1 MKHFLLSILL
11 IALGTAV
18 FAQVQNPVPLDPA
31 RINNRQLNQKKDS
44 TGFQQRDDLA
54 DSITISYRFLES
66 LRRYNIDS
74 SINDFDT
81 YFPVPSS
88 WQFLGNNGAAAFP
101 LIFQPYAK
109 AGCDPGF
116 HAFDLYQF
124 RVEDTKFYK
133 TTRPFS
139 LLAYQLAAGKEQMIQ
154 AQHTQN
160 IKPTFNAGFDYRL
173 INAPGLFINQNNN
186 HNNVRLFSSY
196 QGKRKRYAAFFVIT
210 SNTIRAAENG
220 GIINDTFLLSP
231 NFKDRFGIDV
241 NLGNAAQYTQNPFS
255 TTVRTGN
262 IYKNATIFLQ
272 QSYDV
277 GRKDSIAVNDST
289 TEYLFYPRLRFQHAI
304 TYKTASYN
312 FKDGTPDSS
321 YYQNL
326 YGITL
331 PKDTTVFLQDKW
343 KFLENDFSLIQF
355 PDPKNPGQFLKLGA
369 ALQNINCTA
378 DSIAY
383 SFYNLRLH
391 GEYRNRTRN
400 KKWEILLKGEFYL
413 NGFNSGD
420 YHAEASL
427 DRYLNRRFGDVKFFF
442 NNTNR
447 TPSFIYDERSA
458 FNPGLPVNF
467 NKENITSFGAT
478 ANNPFVR
485 LAFTNHL
492 ISNYTYFADYFKT
505 AQYSK
510 LINVIQVSASK
521 KFRVT
526 KRINWYLEATLQQT
540 DGASPIRVPLL
551 YTRSRLAF
559 EGNYFKNLN
568 LSTGIEVRYFSPYK
582 ANNYAAVVG
591 QFVPQDSLTIS
602 NLPDI
607 NAFLHFRIKTFT
619 GFLRLENLN
628 TLYLKN
634 GFDFVNN
641 NFAAPLIPTPGM
653 MFRLGIKWWFV
664 N

>member
-1 MKHFLLSILL
+1 MKYFLLSILL

-109 AGCDPGF
+109 AGWDPGF

>member
-1 MKHFLLSILL
+1 M
-11 IALGTAV
+11 
-18 FAQVQNPVPLDPA
+18 
-31 RINNRQLNQKKDS
+31 
-44 TGFQQRDDLA
+44 
-54 DSITISYRFLES
+54 
-66 LRRYNIDS
+66 
-74 SINDFDT
+74 
-81 YFPVPSS
+81 
-88 WQFLGNNGAAAFP
+88 
-101 LIFQPYAK
+101 
-109 AGCDPGF
+109 
-116 HAFDLYQF
+116 
-124 RVEDTKFYK
+124 
-133 TTRPFS
+133 
-139 LLAYQLAAGKEQMIQ
+139 
-154 AQHTQN
+154 
-160 IKPTFNAGFDYRL
+160 
-173 INAPGLFINQNNN
+173 
-186 HNNVRLFSSY
+186 
-196 QGKRKRYAAFFVIT
+196 
-210 SNTIRAAENG
+210 
-220 GIINDTFLLSP
+220 
-231 NFKDRFGIDV
+231 
-241 NLGNAAQYTQNPFS
+241 
-255 TTVRTGN
+255 
-262 IYKNATIFLQ
+262 
-272 QSYDV
+272 

-492 ISNYTYFADYFKT
+492 I
-505 AQYSK
+505 
-510 LINVIQVSASK
+510 
-521 KFRVT
+521 
-526 KRINWYLEATLQQT
+526 
-540 DGASPIRVPLL
+540 
-551 YTRSRLAF
+551 
-559 EGNYFKNLN
+559 
-568 LSTGIEVRYFSPYK
+568 LS
-582 ANNYAAVVG
+582 
-591 QFVPQDSLTIS
+591 
-602 NLPDI
+602 
-607 NAFLHFRIKTFT
+607 
-619 GFLRLENLN
+619 
-628 TLYLKN
+628 
-634 GFDFVNN
+634 
-641 NFAAPLIPTPGM
+641 LIP
-653 MFRLGIKWWFV
+653 I
-664 N
+664 

>member
-109 AGCDPGF
+109 AGWDPGF